1 MTVSGLSSLEGMVDV
16 YGAAPGPSIEVV
28 VTKRREAPTMI
39 VPCES
44 PDGSTTLVYSG
55 APAEIKDV
63 MVVKSVRCAEA
74 MVVAVSDILLES
86 VSVGS
91 GEGTV
96 LESCSLVKLEG
107 VVVLVESVEV
117 KVLASCSLVKLVEVV
132 VLVGSVE
139 ETMLVESCSL
149 VKLKDMAVLV
159 ESREETVLVESCSLV
174 KLEDVVV
181 VVESADDTV
190 LVESCSLAELED
202 VEMLEIVLVEPCS
215 LVELVDVVVPIGPAE
230 EKVLVESCSLIK
242 LEETVLVGFCPLVKL
257 ESIVLLVE
265 SAEEYA
271 LVESSPLV
279 EVELLVTE
287 PEDEIEEEEEELV
300 STGLDE
306 EVVPVLVSRLDVCVL
321 VRELEDVPV
330 VTEGREEKEKV
341 NGIPTTTYSES
352 VPEEGTV
359 DVNPVAP
366 AGICVVLVANAC
378 A

>member
-1 MTVSGLSSLEGMVDV
+1 MT
-16 YGAAPGPSIEVV
+16 
-28 VTKRREAPTMI
+28 

-44 PDGSTTLVYSG
+44 PDGSITLVYSG

-74 MVVAVSDILLES
+74 TVVAVSDTVLES

-91 GEGTV
+91 GEETV

-107 VVVLVESVEV
+107 VVVLVGSVEV
-117 KVLASCSLVKLVEVV
+117 KVLASCSLVKLVDVV

-139 ETMLVESCSL
+139 ETMLVKSCSL

-174 KLEDVVV
+174 RLEDVVV
-181 VVESADDTV
+181 VVESR
-190 LVESCSLAELED
+190 
-202 VEMLEIVLVEPCS
+202 
-215 LVELVDVVVPIGPAE
+215 
-230 EKVLVESCSLIK
+230 
-242 LEETVLVGFCPLVKL
+242 EETVLVGSCPLVKL
-257 ESIVLLVE
+257 ERTVLLVE

-330 VTEGREEKEKV
+330 VTEGREEKEEV
-341 NGIPTTTYSES
+341 DGIPTTTYSEF
-352 VPEEGTV
+352 VPEEGTI
-359 DVNPVAP
+359 DVNPVTP
-366 AGICVVLVANAC
+366 AGICVVLVAYAC